1 MLEDAGNLNKP
12 YKKDKCGGFIK
23 DLDSYARKI
32 LVERRKIEMQLEKAI
47 GKLNAARKKRRGFWG
62 SVLDFCGG
70 FCDAVSPIFPPA
82 KLGAK
87 ACEKGLNLMEDN
99 IEKWEHNVR
108 LLERMLEIYSNQA
121 KASVDLVNQA
131 WEGIK
136 KRLHFYTD
144 KHQEF
149 IRRLKQASDAI
160 DNEYNFPTPGV
171 LLEYDFE
178 RPAISYTPKK
188 SVFNERLKDLR
199 ENFSASLYADLCAD
213 LKDKINAFSYRDR
226 AKASKER
233 ELEKNL
239 EDLTP
244 SFRDKTNALSG
255 DDLERLAISKEKELE
270 KDLEDLMPS
279 VLGVPSY
286 NESLTLAKNRCVKNC
301 KKALEGFTEKIKEP
315 PNDSNAI
322 NEAFN
327 HLKTEL
333 ERAIDDERLKG
344 LRENFASL
352 CADLEDKIHH
362 NALSNDDLERMIAFR
377 ERELEKNLED
387 LVGASS
393 YDENPND
400 GLDRMA
406 ISKEKELEK
415 SLEDLMPS
423 VLSVPSYNESLTLAK
438 NRCVKNCKK
447 ALEGFTEK
455 IKEIPNDSNAI
466 NEAFDSLETELERAT
481 ENLSQKIDP
490 ILERNENYTQKALE
504 YREFLESRKKGF
516 IVDEQNPYP
525 EEVRFNEWCLAEF
538 DSVFSTIVPL
548 EDLNKTA
555 CAHHALKALQAAL
568 KDNDLGFDA
577 TELEQIAKG
586 FIPRGYLWHFDAN
599 VLGNVAL
606 VREELLLGVK
616 HTKGYSLWTEFL
628 QKQN

>member
-1 MLEDAGNLNKP
+1 MAEWKTDTEEVKKVVGRCREFKQTLQ
-12 YKKDKCGGFIK
+12 KDKCGGFIK
-23 DLDSYARKI
+23 DLDSYALKIIVECRKT
-32 LVERRKIEMQLEKAI
+32 EMQLEKAI
-47 GKLNAARKKRRGFWG
+47 GELNVARKKRRGFWG

-108 LLERMLEIYSNQA
+108 LLERMLEIYSTQA
-121 KASVDLVNQA
+121 KASADLVNQA
-131 WEGIK
+131 WEGVK

-149 IRRLKQASDAI
+149 IRRLKQAIDAI

-171 LLEYDFE
+171 LMEYDFE

-199 ENFSASLYADLCAD
+199 KNFSASLYAD
-213 LKDKINAFSYRDR
+213 LKDKINAFSHRDR

-233 ELEKNL
+233 EG
-239 EDLTP
+239 DLTGA
-244 SFRDKTNALSG
+244 DK
-255 DDLERLAISKEKELE
+255 
-270 KDLEDLMPS
+270 
-279 VLGVPSY
+279 
-286 NESLTLAKNRCVKNC
+286 ESLILVKKNCVKNF
-301 KKALEGFTEKIKEP
+301 KEALEGFTKKIKES
-315 PNDSNAI
+315 PNDLNAI

-327 HLKTEL
+327 RLKTEL

-352 CADLEDKIHH
+352 CADLKDKIHH
-362 NALSNDDLERMIAFR
+362 NALSNDELERMIAFR
-377 ERELEKNLED
+377 EREFEKNLED
-387 LVGASS
+387 WMGASS

-400 GLDRMA
+400 ELDRMA

-423 VLSVPSYNESLTLAK
+423 VLGVPSCNESLTLAK
-438 NRCVKNCKK
+438 KNCVKNCKK
-447 ALEGFTEK
+447 ALEGFAEK
-455 IKEIPNDSNAI
+455 IKESPNDSNAI
-466 NEAFDSLETELERAT
+466 NEAFDNLERELERAT
-481 ENLSQKIDP
+481 ENLSQKIVP

-504 YREFLESRKKGF
+504 YREFLESRKESF
-516 IVDEQNPYP
+516 IVDEKNPYP
-525 EEVRFNEWCLAEF
+525 EEVSFNEWRLAEF
-538 DSVFSTIVPL
+538 DSVFSAIVPL
-548 EDLNKTA
+548 EDWNKTA

>member
-1 MLEDAGNLNKP
+1 MAEWKTDTEEV
-12 YKKDKCGGFIK
+12 KKVVEKCREFKESLQEKRCGGFIK
-23 DLDSYARKI
+23 DLDSYALKI
-32 LVERRKIEMQLEKAI
+32 IVECRKIEMQLEKAI

-62 SVLDFCGG
+62 SVLEFCGG
-70 FCDAVSPIFPPA
+70 VCDAVSTIFPPA
-82 KLGAK
+82 KLGAE

-108 LLERMLEIYSNQA
+108 LLERMLEIYATQA

-131 WEGIK
+131 WEGVK

-178 RPAISYTPKK
+178 RPTFSYNPKK

-199 ENFSASLYADLCAD
+199 EDFIASLYADW
-213 LKDKINAFSYRDR
+213 KDKINAFSKKDR

-233 ELEKNL
+233 ELENL
-239 EDLTP
+239 EDL
-244 SFRDKTNALSG
+244 
-255 DDLERLAISKEKELE
+255 
-270 KDLEDLMPS
+270 M
-279 VLGVPSY
+279 
-286 NESLTLAKNRCVKNC
+286 
-301 KKALEGFTEKIKEP
+301 
-315 PNDSNAI
+315 
-322 NEAFN
+322 
-327 HLKTEL
+327 
-333 ERAIDDERLKG
+333 
-344 LRENFASL
+344 
-352 CADLEDKIHH
+352 
-362 NALSNDDLERMIAFR
+362 
-377 ERELEKNLED
+377 
-387 LVGASS
+387 GASS

-400 GLDRMA
+400 ELDRMA
-406 ISKEKELEK
+406 SSKEREFEK
-415 SLEDLMPS
+415 NLEDLMPS

-438 NRCVKNCKK
+438 KHCVKNCKK
-447 ALEGFTEK
+447 ALEDFTEK
-455 IKEIPNDSNAI
+455 IKEAPNDSNAI
-466 NEAFDSLETELERAT
+466 NEAFDNLETELERTT

-490 ILERNENYTQKALE
+490 VLERNENYTQKALE
-504 YREFLESRKKGF
+504 YREFLESRKEGF
-516 IVDEQNPYP
+516 IADEKNPYP
-525 EEVRFNEWCLAEF
+525 EEVRFNEWRLAEF
-538 DSVFSTIVPL
+538 DSVFSAIVPL

-577 TELEQIAKG
+577 SDLEQIAKG

-616 HTKGYSLWTEFL
+616 HTKGYKLWTEFL

>member
-1 MLEDAGNLNKP
+1 
-12 YKKDKCGGFIK
+12 
-23 DLDSYARKI
+23 
-32 LVERRKIEMQLEKAI
+32 
-47 GKLNAARKKRRGFWG
+47 
-62 SVLDFCGG
+62 
-70 FCDAVSPIFPPA
+70 
-82 KLGAK
+82 
-87 ACEKGLNLMEDN
+87 MEDN

-108 LLERMLEIYSNQA
+108 LLERMLEIYSTQA
-121 KASVDLVNQA
+121 KASADLVNQA

-144 KHQEF
+144 KHHEF

-199 ENFSASLYADLCAD
+199 ENFRASLYADLCAD
-213 LKDKINAFSYRDR
+213 LKNKINAFSHRDH

-233 ELEKNL
+233 EWNL
-239 EDLTP
+239 AGA
-244 SFRDKTNALSG
+244 DK
-255 DDLERLAISKEKELE
+255 
-270 KDLEDLMPS
+270 
-279 VLGVPSY
+279 
-286 NESLTLAKNRCVKNC
+286 ESLTLAKNRCVKNC
-301 KKALEGFTEKIKEP
+301 KKALGGFTEKIKKS

-333 ERAIDDERLKG
+333 ERAIDDECLKG

-352 CADLEDKIHH
+352 CTDLEDKIHH
-362 NALSNDDLERMIAFR
+362 NALSNDELERVMASK

-387 LVGASS
+387 WMGASS

-400 GLDRMA
+400 ELDRMA
-406 ISKEKELEK
+406 ISKEREFEK

-455 IKEIPNDSNAI
+455 IKEAPNDSNAI
-466 NEAFDSLETELERAT
+466 NEAFDSLERELEIAT

-490 ILERNENYTQKALE
+490 VLERNEDYTQKALE
-504 YREFLESRKKGF
+504 YREFLESRKEGF
-516 IVDEQNPYP
+516 IVDEKNPYP
-525 EEVRFNEWCLAEF
+525 EEVRFNEWRLAEF
-538 DSVFSTIVPL
+538 DSVFSAIVPL

>member
-1 MLEDAGNLNKP
+1 MAEWKTDTEEVKEIVRRCRDF
-12 YKKDKCGGFIK
+12 KKSLQEERCLDFIK
-23 DLDSYARKI
+23 DLDSYALKI
-32 LVERRKIEMQLEKAI
+32 IVERRKTGMQLEKAI
-47 GKLNAARKKRRGFWG
+47 GKLNAARKKRSGFWG

-70 FCDAVSPIFPPA
+70 VCDAVSTIFPPA
-82 KLGAK
+82 KLGAEL
-87 ACEKGLNLMEDN
+87 CEKGLNLMEDN

-108 LLERMLEIYSNQA
+108 LLERMLEIYSTQA

-149 IRRLKQASDAI
+149 IKRLKQASDAI

-171 LLEYDFE
+171 LMEYDFE
-178 RPAISYTPKK
+178 RPAISYNPKK

-199 ENFSASLYADLCAD
+199 EDFSASLYADW
-213 LKDKINAFSYRDR
+213 KDKINAFSNKDR

-233 ELEKNL
+233 ELENL
-239 EDLTP
+239 EDW
-244 SFRDKTNALSG
+244 
-255 DDLERLAISKEKELE
+255 
-270 KDLEDLMPS
+270 M
-279 VLGVPSY
+279 
-286 NESLTLAKNRCVKNC
+286 
-301 KKALEGFTEKIKEP
+301 
-315 PNDSNAI
+315 
-322 NEAFN
+322 
-327 HLKTEL
+327 
-333 ERAIDDERLKG
+333 
-344 LRENFASL
+344 
-352 CADLEDKIHH
+352 
-362 NALSNDDLERMIAFR
+362 
-377 ERELEKNLED
+377 
-387 LVGASS
+387 GASS

-406 ISKEKELEK
+406 SSKEREFEK

-455 IKEIPNDSNAI
+455 IKEAPNDSNAI
-466 NEAFDSLETELERAT
+466 NEAFDSLERELEIAT

-490 ILERNENYTQKALE
+490 VLERNEDYTQKALE
-504 YREFLESRKKGF
+504 YREFLESRKEGF

-525 EEVRFNEWCLAEF
+525 DEVRFNDLRLAEF
-538 DSVFSTIVPL
+538 DSVFSAIVPL
-548 EDLNKTA
+548 EDFNKTA
-555 CAHHALKALQAAL
+555 CAHHALKALQSAL
-568 KDNDLGFDA
+568 KDNNLGFDA
-577 TELEQIAKG
+577 AELEQIAKG

-616 HTKGYSLWTEFL
+616 HTKGYKLWTTFL
-628 QKQN
+628 QTQN